1 MSCVTITLASPISI
15 MPSRSEQ
22 VFETKDSFT
31 RFTRHKFELQRIK
44 RCFSKV
50 MSHSDTKAV
59 SCLKAV
65 QFNVELPLIRSVRHN
80 TCNSTHLKS
89 LTFFL

>member
-22 VFETKDSFT
+22 VFETKDSFVSLVT
-31 RFTRHKFELQRIK
+31 NLNYQRIK
-44 RCFSKV
+44 QCFSKV

>member
-15 MPSRSEQ
+15 MPSRSAQ
-22 VFETKDSFT
+22 VFETKDSFVSLVT
-31 RFTRHKFELQRIK
+31 NLNYKELNDVCKK
-44 RCFSKV
+44 RSII
-50 MSHSDTKAV
+50 DTKAV

-80 TCNSTHLKS
+80 TIILYT
-89 LTFFL
+89 